1 MNNYLGRARVRG
13 ATAPVSLAAAQHMI
27 MYKYNGHIPKP
38 IADMLDNKPGYNAMR
53 AFILLRQKFPKA
65 WLLKLLDAN
74 EVPGHRGYAFPM
86 PAARHQQIKQ
96 WLQRS

>member
-1 MNNYLGRARVRG
+1 MSNYLGRARVRG
-13 ATAPVSLAAAQHMI
+13 SQAPISLAAAQHMI
-27 MYKYNGHIPKP
+27 FHKYNGNIPKA
-38 IADMLDNKPGYNAMR
+38 IADMLDNKPNYNAMR

-86 PAARHQQIKQ
+86 SPERHRQIKQ